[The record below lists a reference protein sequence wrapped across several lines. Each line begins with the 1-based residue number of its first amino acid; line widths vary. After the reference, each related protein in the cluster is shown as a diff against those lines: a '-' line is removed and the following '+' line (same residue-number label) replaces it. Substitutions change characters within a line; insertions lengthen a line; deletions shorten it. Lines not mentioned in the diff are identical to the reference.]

1 MMIAEK
7 TSTPAKLRATGA
19 APDPASPESGRL
31 ASLDAYR
38 GFVILMMIFVNFLP
52 GMPGVPSWLLHAAA
66 AEDRFT
72 LPDLVFPGFLLMVGL
87 SIPLAFH
94 SRIGGRSLPTLPTLP
109 LLPSLKRILPRAVG
123 LLAVGV
129 LYEECSR
136 YDASAALLPK
146 SLFVVLFYLAV
157 AALWLRHEKKKPW
170 MAAAAAGVLLL
181 LMFLYRGTVSAW
193 SPSPTLSHGWWGIL
207 GLIGWSYL
215 ACSLLYLASKGSGTA
230 LMGCLLGML
239 ALYMGEAK
247 GVLDFVPQAVK
258 GFVGIGSVFG
268 TTSAGVMAGVIAG
281 RWLLVSRNPPA
292 ADASAQRSPHLYRIR
307 NLAVFAAFLI
317 AAGYLL
323 RPYGGISK
331 INATPSFALVTA
343 GICLAAYLGFYAL
356 MEVFKWRAWAAF
368 LAPAGANALL
378 AYILPDFW
386 NHFTALVGLGKVWW
400 TAAWPFL
407 ATGGAPGI
415 LNAAAVSLS
424 MVLLTHLLTKAGVRL
439 RF

>member
-7 TSTPAKLRATGA
+7 SRIPAPPRTEAPAQAPA
-19 APDPASPESGRL
+19 AGRL

-66 AEDRFT
+66 TEDRFT
-72 LPDLVFPGFLLMVGL
+72 FPDLVFPGFLLMVGL

-94 SRIGGRSLPTLPTLP
+94 SRLGGAWI
-109 LLPSLKRILPRAVG
+109 PSLKRILPRVAG

-146 SLFVVLFYLAV
+146 SPFAVIFYLAV
-157 AALWLRHEKKKPW
+157 TALWLRHEKKKPW
-170 MAAAAAGVLLL
+170 MAAAAAGVLVL
-181 LMFLYRGTVSAW
+181 LMFLYRGTVSEWA
-193 SPSPTLSHGWWGIL
+193 PSPTLSHGWWGIL

-215 ACSLLYLASKGSGTA
+215 ACSLWYLACKGSGTA
-230 LMGCLLGML
+230 LIGCLLGML
-239 ALYMGEAK
+239 ALYLGESK
-247 GVLDFVPQAVK
+247 GVLDFVPPAVK

-281 RWLLVSRNPPA
+281 RWLLASRKPLASVDA
-292 ADASAQRSPHLYRIR
+292 AAERALHLYRLR
-307 NLAVFAAFLI
+307 NLAAFAAFLI
-317 AAGYLL
+317 AAGWLL

-331 INATPSFALVTA
+331 INATPSYALVTS
-343 GICLAAYLGFYAL
+343 GICLASYLVFYVL
-356 MEVFKWRAWAAF
+356 MEVFQWRSWAAF

-386 NHFTALVGLGKVWW
+386 NHFTALVGLGKAWW

-407 ATGGAPGI
+407 EKGGIAGI
-415 LNAAAVSLS
+415 ANAAAVSLF
-424 MVLLTHLLTKAGVRL
+424 MVLLTHLLTRAGVRL
-439 RF
+439 KF